1 MNHIFPAL
9 SRSPC
14 TAGGPFLEKC
24 SEGCAMQIY
33 GPDASPEA
41 ILSGQISAPPEFQ
54 PLYDLIN
61 KLASEAVEE
70 MEDPSADAEV

>member
-1 MNHIFPAL
+1 VQAKA
-9 SRSPC
+9 
-14 TAGGPFLEKC
+14 TAGNFRTLIPGDDL
-24 SEGCAMQIY
+24 QVY

-61 KLASEAVEE
+61 SLSSSAVEE
-70 MEDPSADAEV
+70 MEDPLVNGEI